1 MTWHLFFEHQI
12 WAEKPFGQQTGFFF
26 LIDSSRFGRSVIIS
40 AAALKSH
47 SVVTNIER
55 MILMYWRQKNR
66 PAWLTFFVTSPWSWL
81 GVQDAAG
88 VFVGKKK
95 RLCSSF

>member
-1 MTWHLFFEHQI
+1 M
-12 WAEKPFGQQTGFFF
+12 
-26 LIDSSRFGRSVIIS
+26 IIS

-66 PAWLTFFVTSPWSWL
+66 PAWLTFFVTSLWSWL

-88 VFVGKKK
+88 VFVGKKNGCAVHFNVWD
-95 RLCSSF
+95 RSQFVQYILYS